1 MRLAFELSGEHATI
15 PRSEVLSLFGNTLVY
30 EADRVL
36 IMEMN
41 SYDTEIGERLAMTH
55 SVSAV
60 ATICEQ
66 NLNAIYNAAL
76 HMDFPK
82 ATISVRAK
90 RIDSQLKS
98 TDVERTIGEALFERG
113 YEVNLKH
120 PEVTVRALLTKDVC
134 IIGKLLTSVNRGSFE
149 ERRPHLRP
157 FFYPGVLLPRPARA
171 VVNLT
176 GARAEELLL
185 DPFCGTGG
193 ILIEAGLMG
202 VKAVGS
208 DVQSMMVC
216 GTQMNIEYYG
226 LDCALL
232 IQDARKLGLADE
244 SVDAVVTDLPYGR
257 SSRIQAQSY
266 AQLRSDAIAEIYRV
280 LKKGKRA
287 VIISYTPIENDVKEA
302 GFSIDERHT
311 QYVHKS
317 LTRTIVVAKK

>member
-1 MRLAFELSGEHATI
+1 MKLAFELSGEHKTI
-15 PRSEVLSLFGNTLVY
+15 PRSEVLSLFGNNLEY

-36 IMEMN
+36 IIDVN
-41 SYDTEIGERLAMTH
+41 SYNAEIGDRLAMTH
-55 SVSAV
+55 SVIAV
-60 ATICEQ
+60 ATTCEQ

-90 RIDSQLKS
+90 RINSHLKS
-98 TDVERTIGEALFERG
+98 TDVERTIGRALFERG
-113 YEVNLKH
+113 YEVNLQH
-120 PEVTVRALLTKDVC
+120 PEVTVRALLTEDVC
-134 IIGKLLTSVNRGSFE
+134 IIGRLLASLNRGSFE

-157 FFYPGVLLPRPARA
+157 FFYPGVLLPRAARA
-171 VVNLT
+171 AVNLT
-176 GARAEELLL
+176 RARAEELLL

-202 VKAVGS
+202 IKTVGS
-208 DVQSMMVC
+208 DVQSMMVY
-216 GTQMNIEYYG
+216 GTQMNIGYYG

-232 IQDARKLGLADE
+232 IQDARKLGLSDE
-244 SVDAVVTDLPYGR
+244 SVDTVVTDLPYGR

-266 AQLRSDAIAEIYRV
+266 AELRSEAIVEIYRV
-280 LKKGKRA
+280 LKKDKRA
-287 VIISYTPIENDVKEA
+287 VIISYTPIENDIEEA

>member
-1 MRLAFELSGEHATI
+1 MKLAFELSGEHTTI
-15 PRSEVLSLFGNTLVY
+15 PRSEVLSLFGNTLAY
-30 EADRVL
+30 EAERVL
-36 IMEMN
+36 IMDVN
-41 SYDTEIGERLAMTH
+41 SYDAAIGERLAMTH
-55 SVSAV
+55 SVIAV
-60 ATICEQ
+60 ATTCEQ
-66 NLNAIYNAAL
+66 NLNAIYDAAL

-90 RIDSQLKS
+90 RINSQLKS
-98 TDVERTIGEALFERG
+98 TDIERTIGRALFERG

-120 PEVTVRALLTKDVC
+120 PEVTVRALLTNDVC
-134 IIGKLLTSVNRGSFE
+134 IIGKLLTSLNRGSFE

-171 VVNLT
+171 AVNLT
-176 GARAEELLL
+176 GARAGELLL

-202 VKAVGS
+202 VKVVGS

-216 GTQMNIEYYG
+216 GTQMNIGYYG

-244 SVDAVVTDLPYGR
+244 SVDTVVTDLPYGR

-266 AQLRSDAIAEIYRV
+266 AQLRSEAIAEIYRV
-280 LKKGKRA
+280 LKKDKRA

-302 GFSIDERHT
+302 GFSIVERHT

>member
-1 MRLAFELSGEHATI
+1 MKLAFELSGEHKTI
-15 PRSEVLSLFGNTLVY
+15 PRSEVLSLFGNKLAY
-30 EADRVL
+30 QAERVL
-36 IMEMN
+36 IMDVN
-41 SYDTEIGERLAMTH
+41 SYDAEIGERLAMTH
-55 SVSAV
+55 SVIAV
-60 ATICEQ
+60 ATTCAQ

-90 RIDSQLKS
+90 RINSHLKS
-98 TDVERTIGEALFERG
+98 TDVERTIGRALFERG
-113 YEVNLKH
+113 YEVNLKR
-120 PEVTVRALLTKDVC
+120 PEVTVRALLTNDVC
-134 IIGKLLTSVNRGSFE
+134 IIGKLLTSLNRGSFE

-171 VVNLT
+171 AVNLT
-176 GARAEELLL
+176 GARADELLL

-193 ILIEAGLMG
+193 ILIEAGLVG

-216 GTQMNIEYYG
+216 GTQMNIGYYG

-244 SVDAVVTDLPYGR
+244 SVDTVVTDLPYGR

-266 AQLRSDAIAEIYRV
+266 AQLRSEAIAEIYRV
-280 LKKGKRA
+280 LKKDKRA

-302 GFSIDERHT
+302 GFSIDERHM

-317 LTRTIVVAKK
+317 LTRKIVVAKK